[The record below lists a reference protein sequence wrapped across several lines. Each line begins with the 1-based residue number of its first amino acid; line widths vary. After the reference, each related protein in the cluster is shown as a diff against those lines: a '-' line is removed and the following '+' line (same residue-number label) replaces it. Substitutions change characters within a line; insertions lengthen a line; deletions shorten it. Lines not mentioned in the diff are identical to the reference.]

1 MKRKILVSAIEASAN
16 LHLKEVLLHL
26 DEVELYGIFNEE
38 LASYGQPLLQ
48 GKDLSAMGFLGVLPL
63 IKKALQAMKNL
74 VELAKNVDEVLLMD
88 SSSFNIRLAKAMKK
102 AGIKAKI
109 TYYILPQVWAW
120 KPKRVKV
127 VEENCD
133 VLASIWPF
141 DANYYHKKRI
151 FVGNPLLD
159 EIPYSRTSLVE
170 NKKIAFL
177 PGSRRSEIKNL
188 LPIFRTLV
196 EEFPDYELL
205 LPIPEHLMKEK
216 DELYG
221 DLSAFTVSNDALA
234 VLRESSFAFI
244 CSGTAT
250 LQSAL
255 LGTPFVLAYKT
266 KAIDVFIARLFVK
279 LNFAGLANIIFEFM
293 GKKQL
298 HVELIQED
306 VTKEKLMQAYKNC
319 DKASFLQAAKDLRA
333 YLQHGSAENVANIL
347 KNNNK
352 EKK

>member
-1 MKRKILVSAIEASAN
+1 MKRKILVSAIEASSN
-16 LHLKEVLLHL
+16 LHLKELLTYL
-26 DEVELYGIFNEE
+26 DNVELYGIFNEE
-38 LASYGQPLLQ
+38 LSSYGEPLIQ

-63 IKKALQAMKNL
+63 IKKALATMKKM
-74 VELAKNVDEVLLMD
+74 VILAKNVDEVLLMD

-102 AGIKAKI
+102 AGIKVRI

-133 VLASIWPF
+133 ILASIWPF
-141 DANYYHKKRI
+141 DENYYRKKRI

-159 EIPYSRTSLVE
+159 EIPSSRTTLVE
-170 NKKIAFL
+170 NKKLAFL

-188 LPIFRTLV
+188 MPIFRSLV
-196 EEFPDYELL
+196 KEFPNYELL

-221 DLSAFTVSNDALA
+221 DLSAFSVNNDALA
-234 VLRESSFAFI
+234 SLQVSDFAFI

-266 KAIDVFIARLFVK
+266 KSIDVFIAKLFVK
-279 LNFAGLANIIFEFM
+279 VKFAGLANIIFDFM

-298 HVELIQED
+298 HLELIQKDLTRENLL
-306 VTKEKLMQAYKNC
+306 EAYKNC
-319 DKASFLQAAKDLRA
+319 DRASFLQAAQDLRL
-333 YLQHGSAENVANIL
+333 YLKHGSAKNVANIL
-347 KNNNK
+347 ENK
-352 EKK
+352 IDI